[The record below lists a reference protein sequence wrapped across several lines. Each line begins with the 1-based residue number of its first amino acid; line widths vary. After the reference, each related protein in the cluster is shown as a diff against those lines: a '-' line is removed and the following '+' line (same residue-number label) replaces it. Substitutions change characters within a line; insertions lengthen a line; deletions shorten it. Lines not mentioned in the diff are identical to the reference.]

1 MKLRII
7 NFEISLVVFLQN
19 ITTNHAITLYKFN
32 FFFCNLN
39 LDYSTSQL
47 SLAES
52 LEKLGSSSLSKE
64 ADTGIGEPLDLCKK
78 KWKKKTKQ
86 IDRSTIPDKT
96 TWMRRFSPSCPPS
109 YATKL
114 FPKRCLC
121 GKKSPSPSSML
132 LHTNAQGSGFLLNT
146 QRHCFQGKGERE
158 ELVQLWCLEKC
169 SPSIQ
174 FSQQFCSSL

>member
-1 MKLRII
+1 MKLRIT

-78 KWKKKTKQ
+78 K
-86 IDRSTIPDKT
+86 
-96 TWMRRFSPSCPPS
+96 
-109 YATKL
+109 
-114 FPKRCLC
+114 
-121 GKKSPSPSSML
+121 
-132 LHTNAQGSGFLLNT
+132 
-146 QRHCFQGKGERE
+146 
-158 ELVQLWCLEKC
+158 
-169 SPSIQ
+169 
-174 FSQQFCSSL
+174 